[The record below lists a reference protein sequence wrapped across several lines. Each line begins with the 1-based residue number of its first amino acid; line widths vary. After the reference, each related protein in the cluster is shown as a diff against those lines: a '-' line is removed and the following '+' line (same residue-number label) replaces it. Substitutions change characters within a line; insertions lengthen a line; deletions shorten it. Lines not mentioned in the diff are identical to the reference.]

1 MYVRFAAYTQ
11 IAQNVFNVISTAFL
25 LASLLLLS
33 LGW

>member
-1 MYVRFAAYTQ
+1 LFLQ
-11 IAQNVFNVISTAFL
+11 IAQNVFNVISTALL